1 MVDDD
6 GWCTVRRSRSR
17 FSPLS
22 SKNSSGKA
30 GAASKALSKAKNRFK
45 VPSSAMSL
53 PSLSLP
59 GESREAEDVP
69 DEVVRP
75 QLERS
80 VTSASIIRNRRDKAK
95 QLAR

>member
-1 MVDDD
+1 
-6 GWCTVRRSRSR
+6 
-17 FSPLS
+17 
-22 SKNSSGKA
+22 
-30 GAASKALSKAKNRFK
+30 
-45 VPSSAMSL
+45 MSL